1 MLSSGIFIYGSQ
13 IPLLLLLLMLLLRL
27 LHLPSTPFFTSF
39 NILLY
44 STL

>member
-13 IPLLLLLLMLLLRL
+13 IPLLLLLLLLLRL